1 MTSVADT
8 DARNRKGVNEMK
20 EKRGKGKREKGGAQR
35 QRITRDG
42 EPQSAEISIRRAHL
56 KTTLSEIL
64 IIALAANSGR
74 RLTAARQFPPL
85 RPGLHRHFLSHL
97 PRLTMRTRRLTA
109 AGAGREE
116 GKRGGRRMSSSS
128 SSTRHRHVT
137 PSSSSSSFSLILIP
151 PPVSLGCAWHGD
163 NMLISLRPT
172 ADD

>member
-1 MTSVADT
+1 
-8 DARNRKGVNEMK
+8 MK

-64 IIALAANSGR
+64 IIALATNSGR
-74 RLTAARQFPPL
+74 WLTAARQFPPL

-109 AGAGREE
+109 AGAGKGGGEERREE
-116 GKRGGRRMSSSS
+116 DEQQQQASSRDPFLLFLLLLHLLS
-128 SSTRHRHVT
+128 HPHPCFFEQCV
-137 PSSSSSSFSLILIP
+137 
-151 PPVSLGCAWHGD
+151 AW
-163 NMLISLRPT
+163 
-172 ADD
+172 